1 MGMFVE
7 EIIDRIKPKFKIKPP
22 RLIERIDLNIVTQET
37 IVKVLFI
44 GQELAYEIIEIQLL
58 KEAYMSV
65 CELTKLKD
73 FPIEKIDTNKLY
85 LYTKQIQ

>member
-44 GQELAYEIIEIQLL
+44 G
-58 KEAYMSV
+58 
-65 CELTKLKD
+65 
-73 FPIEKIDTNKLY
+73 
-85 LYTKQIQ
+85 